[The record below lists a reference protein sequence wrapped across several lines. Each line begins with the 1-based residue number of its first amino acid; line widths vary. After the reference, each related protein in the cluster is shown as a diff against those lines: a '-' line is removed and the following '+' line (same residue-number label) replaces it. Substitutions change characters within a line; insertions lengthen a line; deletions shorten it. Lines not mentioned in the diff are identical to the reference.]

1 VSESASTAE
10 PTRRELLGVAL
21 VSALGAGA
29 VLDVAAAGGAAQTDA
44 QIVSALL
51 ESEQLAVY
59 AYQHVVRGDL
69 LSADAHAVVRPI
81 LSQEH
86 AHVRAVGQA
95 VLHLG
100 GKLPPDAASVSNV
113 DKLLAA
119 SRQPGSLAQLQTEH
133 DAILLLIRLEF
144 ALEGFYYAA
153 ISKLQDARTAGT
165 LARVM
170 GNDAQHASVL
180 SELVRPENV
189 NKAVPSAFV
198 QG

>member
-1 VSESASTAE
+1 VSESAYTAA
-10 PTRRELLGVAL
+10 PTRRELLGLAL
-21 VSALGAGA
+21 TSAFGAGAALGAA
-29 VLDVAAAGGAAQTDA
+29 TAGGAVQTDE

-51 ESEQLAVY
+51 ESEQLAAF
-59 AYQHVVRGDL
+59 AYEHVLRGDL
-69 LSADAHAVVRPI
+69 LSGHTHAVVHPI
-81 LSQEH
+81 LSQER
-86 AHVRAVGQA
+86 AHVRAVGGA
-95 VLHLG
+95 LRRLG
-100 GKLPPDAASVSNV
+100 GSLPRDTANVTNV

-153 ISKLQDARTAGT
+153 ISKLQDARVAGT

-170 GNDAQHASVL
+170 GNEAQHACVL
-180 SELVRPENV
+180 SELIRPGNV